1 MGRKKR
7 NILDGPGANI
17 GALMS
22 VSLFLILLTFFILL
36 NSIAVL
42 DDRRIRLSI
51 GSLLGSFGSLKGGFS
66 ASKSG
71 ELAVPPSAPMVE
83 KALDLAK
90 LLMDIN
96 KDTTAEITL
105 QSNGGKEIITI
116 NNKVLFDEDIS
127 KLKTS
132 SYPVLNE
139 ICDFIKIGNYPIWIA
154 GHTDNRPAEE
164 KGYKSNWEQSTLMA
178 MKVLRYFESV
188 GQISPDRLE
197 AYGCGSH
204 RPIVSND
211 TRQSRGQ
218 NRRVEIILHLNAPD
232 YTKRIFIKRPP
243 GIFTYKKFDFRI
255 F

>member
-1 MGRKKR
+1 
-7 NILDGPGANI
+7 
-17 GALMS
+17 MS